1 MNEKKNQKQKKNLI
15 TMGLIDERDNVV
27 DFFNVTY
34 AQRTIS
40 NRLRTWEKGWIYF
53 TEEKI
58 ICLTGLLND
67 NIIIPYHRIQTM
79 ETFSYLLMPLG
90 LDIKHIS
97 ADGQQVL
104 FDSFL
109 IWKRRQWV
117 DFLEKKSGILCCK

>member
-1 MNEKKNQKQKKNLI
+1 MNDEKKQKQKKKLI

-34 AQRTIS
+34 AQSTIS
-40 NRLRTWEKGWIYF
+40 KRLRTWEKGWIYF

-109 IWKRRQWV
+109 IWKRKQLV